1 MAMYTT
7 LQERVPPFILLLNS
21 CLGMVLAKTASPLPL
36 SLQNPNYSVMKNTPP
51 FSGALTSGK
60 HGKSFTAFN
69 KNGGNNL

>member
-1 MAMYTT
+1 M
-7 LQERVPPFILLLNS
+7 LKDDVCEN
-21 CLGMVLAKTASPLPL
+21 CLAITFKLAESELFG
-36 SLQNPNYSVMKNTPP
+36 YEEHPP